1 MAQLLSNE
9 TVEVSDSEREDPTT
23 LLEAIVDLYLTVK
36 IRKEEDEIDESL
48 LNDEKEHLMG
58 IDPFVVLE
66 YIRNSFD
73 ILLNMKMEETKEQSV
88 FKFGHAKSSHGQST
102 KTATESPFCSEADNN
117 DYE

>member
-1 MAQLLSNE
+1 MALLLSNE
-9 TVEVSDSEREDPTT
+9 TVEISDSEQDDPTM
-23 LLEAIVDLYLTVK
+23 LVEAIVDLYLTVK
-36 IRKEEDEIDESL
+36 IRKEEDEINESL
-48 LNDEKEHLMG
+48 LNDEKEHLMN

-73 ILLNMKMEETKEQSV
+73 ILLNMKMEENKETGV

-102 KTATESPFCSEADNN
+102 KTATESQLCSEADNN